1 MAAHSTCGEPAV
13 SHNDELS
20 LFRNEVADVRPIRND
35 HIRLQ
40 TAGSSPT
47 DAQLA
52 RRQAATAEQLAL
64 DHLSMEAVE
73 MLDPTPSSAS
83 SATGCRRGVY
93 KKLRLG
99 KYELQA
105 SLDLHQ
111 KTLNEARQSLVQFIA
126 DCELRDI
133 RCLLILHGRGAQH
146 AARPAQKLCQRLAAA
161 TAGGDG
167 HPQRRASPRRRRGP
181 LRAAAQERAQEVRE
195 PRTPSETARLAS
207 ARHLVSHPKPG
218 W

>member
-1 MAAHSTCGEPAV
+1 M

-47 DAQLA
+47 DAQ

-73 MLDPTPSSAS
+73 MLDPHAIV
-83 SATGCRRGVY
+83 GFKRDGVQEGVY

-133 RCLLILHGRGAQH
+133 RCLLILHGKGERSTPRALLKSYVSAWLPQLPAVMAMHSAERRHGGGGALYVLLRKKAENRERH
-146 AARPAQKLCQRLAAA
+146 QKRL
-161 TAGGDG
+161 G
-167 HPQRRASPRRRRGP
+167 
-181 LRAAAQERAQEVRE
+181 
-195 PRTPSETARLAS
+195 
-207 ARHLVSHPKPG
+207 
-218 W
+218 

>member
-1 MAAHSTCGEPAV
+1 M

-20 LFRNEVADVRPIRND
+20 LFRNEVADVRPMRND
-35 HIRLQ
+35 HVRLQ

-73 MLDPTPSSAS
+73 MLDPHAIV
-83 SATGCRRGVY
+83 GFKRDGVQEGVY

-133 RCLLILHGRGAQH
+133 RCLLILHGKGERSTPRALLKSYVSAWLPQLPAVMAIHSAERRHGGSGALYVLLRKSERKKAENRERH
-146 AARPAQKLCQRLAAA
+146 QKRL
-161 TAGGDG
+161 G
-167 HPQRRASPRRRRGP
+167 
-181 LRAAAQERAQEVRE
+181 
-195 PRTPSETARLAS
+195 
-207 ARHLVSHPKPG
+207 
-218 W
+218 